1 MDEAVVVRVWQVAE
15 PLVTHEHLEIVDV
28 EFRRERQGMV
38 LRLYLD
44 REGGTEDDSAG
55 VGLSDLEAVSRQ
67 LGDLLDVAEAVPGTY
82 TLEVSSP
89 GIDRRLRVPAHFRRY
104 IGRKVRVKMRKLHE
118 GRRSFLGTLQA
129 VANGDI
135 TVQEAGSTYVI
146 PFVDIARAN
155 YEPEA

>member
-1 MDEAVVVRVWQVAE
+1 MDETVVARVWRVAE
-15 PLVTHEHLEIVDV
+15 PLVAHEHLEIVDI

-44 REGGTEDDSAG
+44 REGGAEDAGAG
-55 VGLSDLEAVSRQ
+55 VGLSDLESVSRQ
-67 LGDLLDVAEAVPGTY
+67 VGDLLDVAEAVPGAY

-89 GIDRRLRVPAHFRRY
+89 GIDRRLRVPGHFRRY
-104 IGRKVRVKMRKLHE
+104 IGRKVRVKVRMPHD

-129 VANGDI
+129 VADSDI
-135 TVQEAGSTYVI
+135 TVQEAASTYVI